1 MNRDYFQQAL
11 LRFNTDIFQ
20 WYGFKKEWTGEKRES
35 YENIII
41 NDDSG
46 NKIPNKDRMQYKY
59 IKIIKEGASMPSE
72 ADVNAKIQELKD
84 AETAAANKKASGKQK
99 LKDLGLD
106 DDEIKAL
113 MGA

>member
-1 MNRDYFQQAL
+1 MDKDYLQKAL
-11 LRFNTDIFQ
+11 QTFNSTNGVN
-20 WYGFKKEWTGEKRES
+20 WYGWKKV
-35 YENIII
+35 
-41 NDDSG
+41 DSDG
-46 NKIPNKDRMQYKY
+46 NKIPNDQRMTYANIKVIKD
-59 IKIIKEGASMPSE
+59 GATIPSE
-72 ADVNAKIQELKD
+72 ADVNAKIQEIKD